1 MEFLLLLGF
10 FFLIGFF
17 GRLFCRPRPD
27 QGVRNT
33 YYGDP
38 NVHLRPED
46 PQTER
51 NGSIW

>member
-17 GRLFCRPRPD
+17 GRLFCRPKPD
-27 QGVRNT
+27 RRERIT

-38 NVHLRPED
+38 NVHLRGKE
-46 PQTER
+46 
-51 NGSIW
+51 

>member
-17 GRLFCRPRPD
+17 GRIFWHSKPD
-27 QGVRNT
+27 YEDRIR